1 MFFYD
6 CEFGYGNCDCCN
18 TSFAEGDKV
27 FQLDDDYICQ
37 KCLYAYD
44 KPDHF
49 IMHIVQD
56 KRLYQVVDEEN
67 ISLMSDGV
75 YVLKKLNN
83 CLVVGDRLYN
93 DIRHQLQTLTDTDNY
108 VLEKKQSGC
117 IIRFPKRLIVHKYGF
132 NPDFDEYEDLTMIAE
147 GMKILRPTVNY
158 LCEGDNVIG
167 IANIGFPIVTKI
179 KDFDA
184 YRSHYQRYDKEY
196 FEELQLN
203 PPVSYKVAK
212 VLGSIRPV
220 DMLRYFDERL
230 IGQRSET
237 KKIAY
242 TFFEYLKS
250 VAEGKDF
257 TASNWILTAPSGC
270 GKTEVY
276 RIIRDFCKEYSIPVP
291 VVQVD
296 LSLFTE
302 AGYKGKEVSEIVKQI
317 VEANNKTDGSA
328 ICFLDEADKKF
339 IPSIGSNGDFN
350 SALQSNLL
358 TLVEGSEQTVEAG
371 PDKKEYTIDTTKTMF
386 VFMGA
391 FQDIRNKKQQ
401 KLEQKGTIGFG
412 SSIEKKKRT
421 NNVDDCFYEDISLE
435 DMLEVGMLQEL
446 AGRVEQVI
454 NLHKL
459 SEKDMLYLLDE
470 KAKTISNELG
480 VQVELTSKAKKS
492 LLKICFS
499 SLGIR
504 RPMNCIR
511 SLAKEILTE
520 AYFNDNF
527 NKESIRI
534 IIHSSEKAELLPLET
549 TVSYQTFCKGES
561 I

>member
-27 FQLDDDYICQ
+27 FQLDEDYICQ

-67 ISLMSDGV
+67 INLMSDGV

-83 CLVVGDRLYN
+83 CLVVGERLYN

-257 TASNWILTAPSGC
+257 TAPNWILTAPSGC

-421 NNVDDCFYEDISLE
+421 NNVDDCFYEDISLD

-492 LLKICFS
+492 LLKICYS

-534 IIHSSEKAELLPLET
+534 IIHSSEKAGLLPVET

>member
-75 YVLKKLNN
+75 YVLKKMNN
-83 CLVVGDRLYN
+83 NLVVGDRLYN

-158 LCEGDNVIG
+158 LCEDDNVIG
-167 IANIGFPIVTKI
+167 IANIGFSIVTKI

-220 DMLRYFDERL
+220 DMLKYFDERL

-242 TFFEYLKS
+242 TFFEYLNS

-257 TASNWILTAPSGC
+257 TAPNWILTAPSGC

-459 SEKDMLYLLDE
+459 SEKDMLHLLDE

-492 LLKICFS
+492 LLKICYS

-534 IIHSSEKAELLPLET
+534 IIHSSEKAELLPVET
-549 TVSYQTFCKGES
+549 TVSYQTFCKGDS

>member
-1 MFFYD
+1 MFINDF
-6 CEFGYGNCDCCN
+6 ELGYGSCDCCN
-18 TSFAEGDKV
+18 TLFAEGDKV

-44 KPDHF
+44 ETNHF
-49 IMHIVQD
+49 TMHIIQGN
-56 KRLYQVVDEEN
+56 RLYQVVDEDN

-83 CLVVGDRLYN
+83 ELVVSDKLYN
-93 DIRHQLQTLTDTDNY
+93 DIRHQIQTLTDTDNY
-108 VLEKKQSGC
+108 VLEKNQWGC
-117 IIRFPKRLIVHKYGF
+117 IICFPKSLIVHKYGF
-132 NPDFDEYEDLTMIAE
+132 DPNYGEYEDLTMIADSL
-147 GMKILRPTVNY
+147 KLLRATVNY

-167 IANIGFPIVTKI
+167 IANIGYPTVTRI
-179 KDFDA
+179 KDFES
-184 YRSHYQRYDKEY
+184 YRSHYQRYNKEY

-212 VLGSIRPV
+212 VLCDIRPV
-220 DMLRYFDERL
+220 GMLRYFDERL
-230 IGQRSET
+230 IGQKSET

-242 TFFEYLKS
+242 TFFEYFRN
-250 VAEGKDF
+250 VAEGKPF
-257 TASNWILTAPSGC
+257 TAPNWILTAPSGC

-276 RIIRDFCKEYSIPVP
+276 RILKDFCKEYGIPLP

-317 VEANNKTDGSA
+317 VEANNKTDGAA

-339 IPSIGSNGDFN
+339 VPSISNNGDFN
-350 SALQSNLL
+350 AALQSNLL

-371 PDKKEYTIDTTKTMF
+371 SDKKEYTIDTTKTMF
-386 VFMGA
+386 VFVGA
-391 FQDIRNKKQQ
+391 FQGIRDQKQQ
-401 KLEQKGTIGFG
+401 KLEKKSTIGFG
-412 SSIEKKKRT
+412 SSIEKKNRT
-421 NNVDDCFYEDISLE
+421 NHVDDCFYEDISLE

-459 SEKDMLYLLDE
+459 SEEDMLYLLEE
-470 KAKTISNELG
+470 KAKSISKELG
-480 VQVELTSKAKKS
+480 VQVELTSQAKKS
-492 LLKICFS
+492 LLEISYS

-511 SLAKEILTE
+511 SLAKETLTE
-520 AYFNDNF
+520 AYFDDSFDKNCW
-527 NKESIRI
+527 KIL
-534 IIHSSEKAELLPLET
+534 IHSSEKAELLPVGGC
-549 TVSYQTFCKGES
+549 VSYQTFM
-561 I
+561 

>member
-1 MFFYD
+1 MFINDF
-6 CEFGYGNCDCCN
+6 EFGYGRCDCCN
-18 TSFAEGDKV
+18 TLFVEGDKV

-44 KPDHF
+44 EPNHF
-49 IMHIVQD
+49 TMHIAAD
-56 KRLYQVVDEEN
+56 NRLYRVVDEDN

-75 YVLKKLNN
+75 YVLKKMNN
-83 CLVVGDRLYN
+83 NLVVSNKLYN
-93 DIRHQLQTLTDTDNY
+93 DIRHQIQTLTDTDNY
-108 VLEKKQSGC
+108 VLEKNQSGC
-117 IIRFPKRLIVHKYGF
+117 IIRFPKSLMIHKYGF
-132 NPDFDEYEDLTMIAE
+132 DPNCKEYEELTMIADSL
-147 GMKILRPTVNY
+147 KLLRPTLNY

-167 IANIGFPIVTKI
+167 IANIGYPSVTKI
-179 KDFDA
+179 KDFEA
-184 YRSHYQRYDKEY
+184 YRSHYQRHDKEY

-212 VLGSIRPV
+212 VLCYIRPV

-230 IGQRSET
+230 IGQKSET

-242 TFFEYLKS
+242 TFFEYLRS

-257 TASNWILTAPSGC
+257 TAPNWILTAPSGC

-276 RIIRDFCKEYSIPVP
+276 RIIRDFCKEYGIPIP

-339 IPSIGSNGDFN
+339 IPSISNNGDFN

-358 TLVEGSEQTVEAG
+358 TLVEGSEQTVEACS
-371 PDKKEYTIDTTKTMF
+371 DKKEYTIDTTKTMF

-391 FQDIRNKKQQ
+391 FQDIRDKKQQ

-421 NNVDDCFYEDISLE
+421 NHVDDCFYEDISLD

-459 SEKDMLYLLDE
+459 SEKDMLYLLEE
-470 KAKTISNELG
+470 KAKAISNELG

-492 LLKICFS
+492 LLEICYS

-511 SLAKEILTE
+511 SLAKETLTE

-527 NKESIRI
+527 NKDSIKI
-534 IIHSSEKAELLPLET
+534 IIHSSETAELLPVEAS
-549 TVSYQTFCKGES
+549 VSYQTFCKGEV